1 MGNLLKTIYKR
12 IFTLKQRDFIEQKLF
27 RPNHTTK
34 DIFERIYLKN
44 TWGSDESASGTG
56 SELSKT
62 KDLIN
67 YLNKIIG
74 QYHIETIF
82 DAPCGDFNWMR
93 KVDLDKIQYVGGDIV
108 DRLILENNRKYK
120 SDHIEFVP
128 WDLTTDKITKKYD
141 LIITRDCFVHLS
153 FEDIKKSI
161 NNIVESK
168 SKYLLTTSFAKTN
181 LNINTNTGGKWRPI
195 NLRLSPFDLPEP
207 IDFYEETNAE
217 AGWEGNKIMSLY
229 LISDLSSYSLNIN
242 KL

>member
-1 MGNLLKTIYKR
+1 
-12 IFTLKQRDFIEQKLF
+12 
-27 RPNHTTK
+27 
-34 DIFERIYLKN
+34 
-44 TWGSDESASGTG
+44 
-56 SELSKT
+56 
-62 KDLIN
+62 
-67 YLNKIIG
+67 
-74 QYHIETIF
+74 
-82 DAPCGDFNWMR
+82 MR

-108 DRLILENNRKYK
+108 DILILENNRKYK

-207 IDFYEETNAE
+207 IDFFEETNAE
-217 AGWEGNKIMSLY
+217 AGWEGNAHCRGSWRACSCARSADHQSQAASASKSTATAA
-229 LISDLSSYSLNIN
+229 SSKRLEVMVLCTSWA
-242 KL
+242 